1 MENGEAVA
9 QRLRGDRMGGIPW
22 MTILDADGNELITS
36 DGPDGN
42 IGCPASEDERAH
54 FVTTMRKTIQH
65 APPERIDE
73 IAEALERFSKTL

>member
-9 QRLRGDRMGGIPW
+9 QRLRSDQAGGIPW

-42 IGCPASEDERAH
+42 VGCPASEKERAH
-54 FVTTMRKTIQH
+54 FVTMMRKTIQH

-73 IAEALERFSKTL
+73 IAKALEQFAQTL